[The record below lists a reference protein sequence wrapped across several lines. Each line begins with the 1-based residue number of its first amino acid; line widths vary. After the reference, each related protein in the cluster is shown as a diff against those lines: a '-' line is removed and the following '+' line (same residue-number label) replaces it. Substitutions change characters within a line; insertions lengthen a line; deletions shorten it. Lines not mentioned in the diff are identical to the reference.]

1 MPPLLTANCHA
12 WHMTLFAVLIF
23 IAATAL
29 LALVLYVM
37 MRREQP
43 SRLARAVE
51 AYGLV
56 VLVAAWV
63 FLLIGLVR
71 GIFAG

>member
-1 MPPLLTANCHA
+1 
-12 WHMTLFAVLIF
+12 MTLFAVLIF